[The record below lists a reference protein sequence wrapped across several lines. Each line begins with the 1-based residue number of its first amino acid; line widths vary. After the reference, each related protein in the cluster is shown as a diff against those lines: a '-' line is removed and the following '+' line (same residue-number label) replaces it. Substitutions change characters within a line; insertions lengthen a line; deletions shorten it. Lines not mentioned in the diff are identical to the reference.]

1 MKNEG
6 REGDARD
13 TPISVQFLKMFM
25 QFLVKIMPN
34 NGLARP
40 REALLLW
47 EILDPS
53 LILAM
58 LWKVVITSQPIQYN
72 ICFRS
77 SLTAICVYFYY

>member
-1 MKNEG
+1 MKDERG
-6 REGDARD
+6 
-13 TPISVQFLKMFM
+13 M
-25 QFLVKIMPN
+25 QGTRPLVKIMPN

-58 LWKVVITSQPIQYN
+58 L
-72 ICFRS
+72 
-77 SLTAICVYFYY
+77 